1 MNPGGVSTPVP
12 AHSRWGGF
20 VVALIALL
28 AVLLVSL
35 AVTLGIGSVSVPAD
49 VVLQVVGRRMWLGD
63 FPVTPLQDQIIWDLR
78 LPRVLAAAAV
88 GAGLAVCGAVL
99 QSLTRN
105 DLAEPYLL
113 GISGGATVGAVAV
126 IALGVGMGTLGGTV
140 ALTFGAFV
148 GALGSLA
155 LVLLL
160 AVGRAGT
167 LPPTRVVLAGVAI
180 GQICSAFTSLM
191 VIMNGDQQAARR
203 VLAWTL
209 GSFAGVRWESTGFL
223 IAAALL
229 GLVVALFFARD
240 LDAMSFGEAT
250 ATSLGISVAG
260 VRWALM
266 VVTALLTA
274 CLVSVV
280 GAIGFVGL
288 IVPHIVRFVS
298 GPVHAR
304 LLPLSLVTGAILMVW
319 SDTAA
324 RSLAPGQE
332 IPVGVVTAI
341 IGSPFF
347 VWLLR
352 RARSDA

>member
-1 MNPGGVSTPVP
+1 M
-12 AHSRWGGF
+12 
-20 VVALIALL
+20 VALIALL
-28 AVLLVSL
+28 AVLFASL
-35 AVTLGIGSVSVPAD
+35 AITLGIGSVSVPVEA
-49 VVLQVVGRRMWLGD
+49 VLQVVGRRMWLGD

-126 IALGVGMGTLGGTV
+126 IVLGVGMGAVGGTV
-140 ALTFGAFV
+140 ALTIGAFV

-160 AVGRAGT
+160 AAGRAGS

-191 VIMNGDQQAARR
+191 VIMSGDQQAARR

-209 GSFAGVRWESTGFL
+209 GSFSGVRWESTGFL
-223 IAAALL
+223 VSAAML

-250 ATSLGISVAG
+250 ATSLGTSVTG

-266 VVTALLTA
+266 VATALLTA

-288 IVPHIVRFVS
+288 IVPHIVRFIS

-304 LLPLSLVTGAILMVW
+304 LLPLSLVAGAILMVW

-341 IGSPFF
+341 VGSPFF